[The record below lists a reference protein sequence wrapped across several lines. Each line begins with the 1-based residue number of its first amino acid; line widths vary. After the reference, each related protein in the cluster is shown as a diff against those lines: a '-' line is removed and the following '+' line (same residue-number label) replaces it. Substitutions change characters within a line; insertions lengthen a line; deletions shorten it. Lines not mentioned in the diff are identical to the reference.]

1 MKNTVFD
8 ELTLFWLLAVQASG
22 GSGFWRCYGPD
33 KPIARSIELG
43 SQ

>member
-22 GSGFWRCYGPD
+22 AAMGQTNPLQE
-33 KPIARSIELG
+33 A
-43 SQ
+43 